1 MDEYP
6 EWTVDQ
12 WEQAWTIHVGK
23 TYCCSVCGNMIMVT
37 KGGVG
42 VLEPSC
48 CEVPMGPCKD
58 KEISGG
64 SGCEYRN

>member
-23 TYCCSVCGNMIMVT
+23 AYSCLKCGNMIMVT

-48 CEVPMGPCKD
+48 CGDPMK
-58 KEISGG
+58 
-64 SGCEYRN
+64 